1 MRKTNYHTHT
11 KRCMHA
17 CGKDEEYVLAA
28 IANGYEELGFSD
40 HTPWKYD
47 TDYVAHMRMRLD
59 QVQEYLE
66 SIDALKQK
74 YQDKIHILKG
84 FECEYFPKYL
94 DWLLDFLIENEID
107 YVIFGHHYYR
117 SDENGA
123 NKIYFG
129 GIRDHEMLELYV
141 EDAVAAM
148 KTGIYSYF
156 CHPELFMRGIKT
168 VDSKVKN
175 AYYRLCRC
183 AKEMNMPLEY
193 NLAGA
198 AYNQSMKVEAYPHH
212 AFWEV
217 AAEVGNTAIIGVDAH
232 DPRALMNDDLR
243 DEGIRYLSGLGM
255 KITDELP
262 KVDFKALKEK
272 KMLKICDKH

>member
-59 QVQEYLE
+59 QAQEYLE

-94 DWLLDFLIENEID
+94 DLSLIHI
-107 YVIFGHHYYR
+107 
-117 SDENGA
+117 
-123 NKIYFG
+123 
-129 GIRDHEMLELYV
+129 
-141 EDAVAAM
+141 
-148 KTGIYSYF
+148 
-156 CHPELFMRGIKT
+156 
-168 VDSKVKN
+168 
-175 AYYRLCRC
+175 
-183 AKEMNMPLEY
+183 
-193 NLAGA
+193 
-198 AYNQSMKVEAYPHH
+198 
-212 AFWEV
+212 
-217 AAEVGNTAIIGVDAH
+217 
-232 DPRALMNDDLR
+232 
-243 DEGIRYLSGLGM
+243 
-255 KITDELP
+255 
-262 KVDFKALKEK
+262 
-272 KMLKICDKH
+272 